1 MPFDRYFDKFPI
13 TNYSNT
19 NVVDITKRT
28 VVINKILENP
38 YVYYP
43 YDIAFD
49 ERPDQFSYRYYND
62 QFKSWILYLSN
73 KIVDPYYEWYM
84 SEKQFL
90 DYIQNK
96 YGSTYN
102 AYQKIKFYR
111 NNWPEATNIAVNVFD
126 ALPATLQPYWQPVAF
141 NGQIAEYSRKQDNWS
156 TTTNRIVSYAVSN
169 TNFILD
175 EICTIN
181 FDGTHTGKGQISA
194 TDSNTIFIQHTSG
207 DVLTSNT
214 VTISNTSFIYGTES
228 GVNTVF
234 TSANLVVSNLRA
246 EEESY
251 WTPVTY
257 FDYENEKN
265 EFNKTIL
272 VLDPKFT
279 QTTVQNLTDL
289 MKE

>member
-1 MPFDRYFDKFPI
+1 MLRF
-13 TNYSNT
+13 NT
-19 NVVDITKRT
+19 NVSGPGQNASDNLSAYSGTSM
-28 VVINKILENP
+28 L
-38 YVYYP
+38 
-43 YDIAFD
+43 
-49 ERPDQFSYRYYND
+49 QFS
-62 QFKSWILYLSN
+62 KS
-73 KIVDPYYEWYM
+73 M
-84 SEKQFL
+84 
-90 DYIQNK
+90 
-96 YGSTYN
+96 T
-102 AYQKIKFYR
+102 
-111 NNWPEATNIAVNVFD
+111 
-126 ALPATLQPYWQPVAF
+126 
-141 NGQIAEYSRKQDNWS
+141 
-156 TTTNRIVSYAVSN
+156 
-169 TNFILD
+169 D